1 MIDLHCHFLPGI
13 DDGAQTMADAL
24 GLAQATV
31 NDGVTRAVLTPHMH
45 EGRYEN
51 TRSSMLPLLEEFR
64 TELTAHNIPLEISLS
79 AEVRIG
85 FEVIVWLQEDEIPFL
100 GTYQGRKVLLL
111 ELPHGQI
118 PVGAD
123 KLTQKLIADGIQ
135 PLIAHPERNKH
146 VIRNL
151 DAIRPFVDMGCLL
164 QLTAGSVAGGF
175 GPRVKRRADEMLRQG
190 WVHILATDAHNI
202 NWRPPNLSAGRAAA
216 ALVIGEE
223 ESWAMVRDRPWEIA
237 REHFESQA

>member
-13 DDGAQTMADAL
+13 DDGAQTMAEAL
-24 GLAQATV
+24 GLAQAAV
-31 NDGVTRAVLTPHMH
+31 DDGIRHAVLTPHMH
-45 EGRYEN
+45 EGRYDN
-51 TRSSMLPLLEEFR
+51 SRSTLLPLIDDFQAQLN
-64 TELTAHNIPLEISLS
+64 THDIPLEVSLS

-85 FEVIVWLQEDEIPFL
+85 FEVIVWLQKGEIPFL
-100 GTYQGRKVLLL
+100 GNYQGRNVLLL

-123 KLTQKLIADGIQ
+123 KLTEKLIADGIQ

-151 DAIRPFVDMGCLL
+151 DAIKPFVDMGCLL
-164 QLTAGSVAGGF
+164 QVTAGSVAGGF
-175 GPRVKRRADEMLRQG
+175 GPQVKQRADEMLQQG

-216 ALVIGEE
+216 ALIVGEA
-223 ESWAMVRDRPWEIA
+223 ESWAMVRERPWKIA
-237 REHFESQA
+237 RGHFEGRA